1 MKEIFAGGACGAKTG
16 MIHRHIKEDNDMAYD
31 GFAINEYPD
40 AAEICAQLDEL
51 KDEVKKAILNLPGQ
65 SCEVDMC
72 GLQIRQSFSCYDE
85 EVYHIEKIYIDPA
98 KGLIRVQLMEYADSI
113 ELSEF
118 SIDDQFGI
126 YEELHKNISVPKYGY
141 RIVY

>member
-1 MKEIFAGGACGAKTG
+1 MES
-16 MIHRHIKEDNDMAYD
+16 IKQ
-31 GFAINEYPD
+31 
-40 AAEICAQLDEL
+40 QLKEL
-51 KDEVKKAILNLPGQ
+51 KEKVKKAIIDLAKRD
-65 SCEVDMC
+65 CEVGLG
-72 GLQIRQSFSCYDE
+72 GLQIRQSFSYYDE

-118 SIDDQFGI
+118 SIEDQIGI
-126 YEELHKNISVPKYGY
+126 YEELHKIISVPKYAY